1 MKAHGAAPR
10 RDRGQVQHAGSEPT
24 ALTRRPEAIAI
35 SVGDLLEHVHTGR
48 IRLPSFQRG
57 LRWKRSDIEDLLD
70 SIYRGYPIG
79 TLLFWK
85 RPADAAVVRLGP
97 VSIDA
102 PARQDAWW
110 VLDGQQRIT
119 ALTGVLTGPYEDV
132 TRDHVLFF
140 DLHEQRFQR
149 AGNQRPPLPHWL
161 PLGQTVDSQALLT
174 WLHERGDT
182 LSKDAVAAAIQLGK
196 RVREYQVWASVVES
210 EDEQPLR
217 VIFARMNRG
226 GQPLQESDVF
236 RALHGGG
243 VHRPSGLAGL
253 VDSLRGTG
261 FGDIEQDLIR
271 QAVLAVR
278 GKELSLGFKGQLAPS
293 EVPDAF
299 AETLAALERVIVFL
313 RRNAGIPHATLLPYR
328 LPLITLA
335 RFFHLHPEPAP
346 RSLELMARWLWRGA
360 INGRHQGGTVITR
373 KTLRSIGSSESEAVQ
388 NLLRDVGSRPRAMP
402 PFTPYRHGDA
412 RSKLQLLALWALQ
425 PKHLG
430 TGAALQ
436 IDDLVE
442 RSSPAQPVKQ
452 PSKRDPE
459 AARGLPNRL
468 LHPPLAGGLRK
479 VISAQADVA
488 ILASQG
494 ITPEAHASLASGDF
508 ATFLS
513 GARRRC
519 GPTSSASSER
529 VRSGRPPTGHPWPT
543 SSSTMRTRT
552 EERHPWT
559 RSWRSSSA
567 MSLSVS

>member
-1 MKAHGAAPR
+1 M
-10 RDRGQVQHAGSEPT
+10 QHAGSEPT
-24 ALTRRPEAIAI
+24 ALTRRPEAIALA
-35 SVGDLLEHVHTGR
+35 VEDLIGHVQAGR

-85 RPADAAVVRLGP
+85 KPAEAAVVQLGP

-119 ALTGVLTGPYEDV
+119 ALTGVLTGPCEDV

-140 DLHEQRFQR
+140 DLHEQRFRR
-149 AGNQRPPLPHWL
+149 ASNKRPPLPHWL
-161 PLGQTVDSQALLT
+161 PLDRVLDSQALLT

-182 LSKDAVAAAIQLGK
+182 LSKDAVAAAVQLGK

-210 EDEQPLR
+210 EYEQPLR

-243 VHRPSGLAGL
+243 VHRPSGLAEL
-253 VDSLRGTG
+253 ADSLRGTR
-261 FGDIEQDLIR
+261 FGDIEHDLIR

-278 GKELSLGFKGQLAPS
+278 GKELSLGFKGQLARS
-293 EVPDAF
+293 EAPDAL
-299 AETLAALERVIVFL
+299 AETQTALERVIVFL
-313 RRNAGIPHATLLPYR
+313 RRNAGIPHLALLPYR

-335 RFFHLHPEPAP
+335 RFLHLHPEPAP

-360 INGRHQGGTVITR
+360 INGRHQGEPVITS
-373 KTLRSIGSSESEAVQ
+373 KSLTSIVSNESEAVQ
-388 NLLRDVGSRPRAMP
+388 NLLRDVGSRPHAMP
-402 PFTPYRHGDA
+402 PLTPYRPRDA
-412 RSKLQLLALWALQ
+412 HSKLQLLALWALQ

-430 TGAALQ
+430 TGAALH
-436 IDDLVE
+436 IDDLVQH
-442 RSSPAQPVKQ
+442 SSPAQPVKE

-479 VISAQADVA
+479 ALIAQTDAR
-488 ILASQG
+488 ILASHG
-494 ITPEAHASLASGDF
+494 ISPAAHTALASGDF
-508 ATFLS
+508 ATFLRLREETLRPHIERFLE
-513 GARRRC
+513 ARAQWD
-519 GPTSSASSER
+519 ASD
-529 VRSGRPPTGHPWPT
+529 RPPLADLIIDD
-543 SSSTMRTRT
+543 
-552 EERHPWT
+552 EDED
-559 RSWRSSSA
+559 
-567 MSLSVS
+567 